1 MKHAIIVAH
10 PNPDSFNLTMAR
22 AYKAAVEHAG
32 HRAELRDLYRIG
44 FDPRMGAGEIPQS
57 TGFKAADDVQAE
69 RASIGGADVFIFVYP
84 LWLNSPPAMMKGY
97 MERVFGMGFAYGP
110 GGGTEPLLAGRRMI
124 SITSSGAPKDWVV
137 DTGAWQAL
145 RKLFDERLE
154 MWAKSESGKKGSKVM
169 SLEFSNG
176 SLVHKV
182 EGAADLKLAYTGATA
197 GVFGLTFLPRDL
209 HDVVKALLAQRAGSF
224 EVSGDTGGLLCL
236 KWTDG
241 VGAYEV
247 YLPTA
252 TASGGLNAK
261 RIEPM
266 RCEAAIAQAA

>member
-110 GGGTEPLLAGRRMI
+110 GGGTDPLLAGRRMI

-145 RKLFDERLE
+145 RKLFDEHF
-154 MWAKSESGKKGSKVM
+154 AS
-169 SLEFSNG
+169 
-176 SLVHKV
+176 
-182 EGAADLKLAYTGATA
+182 
-197 GVFGLTFLPRDL
+197 
-209 HDVVKALLAQRAGSF
+209 
-224 EVSGDTGGLLCL
+224 VSGLSVIDHLHFGQIVPGMTA
-236 KWTDG
+236 DA
-241 VGAYEV
+241 VGE
-247 YLPTA
+247 
-252 TASGGLNAK
+252 
-261 RIEPM
+261 
-266 RCEAAIAQAA
+266 CEAKVGDLVSRHFG